1 MWMISSRDPVIE
13 DERVAQMRQVCADH
27 SAVLWRYAFHLVHD
41 AGKAEDIVQEALLR
55 AWQHETVLDQSNRSA
70 RAWLMTVVHNLAVDE
85 YRKGGREVDTDSP
98 PELPA
103 LDGYGQVLDQRLV
116 AEALAGL
123 SAEHRDVIFLA
134 YYRGLSTKQIAVE
147 LGIPD
152 GTVKSRAHYGLRAL
166 RSALQGMGV
175 GA

>member
-1 MWMISSRDPVIE
+1 MSSHEAAIA
-13 DERVAQMRQVCADH
+13 DERIAQMRQVCDEH
-27 SAVLWRYAFHLVHD
+27 SAVLWRYAFHLVRD

-55 AWQHETVLDQSNRSA
+55 AWQHDAVLDQSTRSA

-85 YRKGGREVDTDSP
+85 YRRGGREVDTDSP

-134 YYRGLSTKQIAVE
+134 YYRGLSTRQIAVE

-166 RSALQGMGV
+166 RGALRDLGV